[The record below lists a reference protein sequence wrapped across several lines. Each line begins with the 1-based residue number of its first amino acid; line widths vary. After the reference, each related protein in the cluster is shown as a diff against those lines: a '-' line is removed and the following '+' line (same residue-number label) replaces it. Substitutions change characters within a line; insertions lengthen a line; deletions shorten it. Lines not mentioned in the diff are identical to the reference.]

1 MDIMQNFYKKY
12 TYKFEAYM
20 DYKDT
25 LLLPTTNFAM
35 RGNLIN
41 NEPKRYAAWD
51 ANKIYE
57 KMKAKRKDAPK
68 FTLHDGPPYANG
80 HIHIGHALNKVLKDI
95 IVKHNYFNGKSVR
108 FTPGW
113 DCHGLPIEQQ
123 VEKKLGGKKK
133 KELLETAEI
142 RKLCRE
148 HAAKFVD
155 IQRDEFKTLGILADW
170 NKPYVTM
177 DYKFEANIYRTLC
190 SVAKKGLLIERS
202 KPVFWS
208 WAERTALAEAEV
220 EYEDKESHS
229 IFIAFELN
237 DDAKAKLGIEGKA
250 APIIWT
256 TTPWTIPA
264 NTAISLNPEEDY
276 VLTTDGF
283 IVAKELYNSA
293 KEEGILDGEVSKTIQ
308 AKEFE
313 NLTAINPLNGR
324 TSRMILGEHVLI
336 DNGTGC
342 VHTAP
347 GHGEDDY
354 RVGLTYDLEVV
365 MPVDE
370 TGCFDQTVVRD
381 SLIPNAEDF
390 VGKHI
395 FKSNDT
401 IIELMGESVRKVSK
415 FTHSYPHCWRSH
427 TPLIFRATRQWFISV
442 DEKPEGEDKTLR
454 NIALSEVE
462 KTLFIPETG
471 RNRLNSMVENRPDWC
486 ISRQRD
492 WGVPIA
498 FFRVKATGEVIL
510 DEKVLNYTAMIFEMQ
525 GSDAWYS
532 MSTEHLLYPG
542 SGYKADEVEKVSDIL
557 DVWFDSGSTWNSVL
571 KSRNYDAGE
580 YQADL
585 YVEGSDQ
592 HRGWFQSSL
601 FLSAAVEHKAPY
613 KAVLTHGFTV
623 DDKGEKM
630 SKSKGNVIA
639 PEKVLKEYGSEILR
653 LWVASSDY
661 QSDLKISQGILKQIS
676 ENYRKL
682 RNTFRIM
689 LANINDLET
698 LTPYDEMGELD
709 KWILDV
715 SGKTLSEVHT
725 AFSEYN
731 FVNGMS
737 TLNNYIANELSG
749 MYIDMTKDSLY
760 CNAKNDPRRM
770 ASQSAMAIITKNLL
784 LLMAPILT
792 YTADEIVDHAPA
804 IIKGDAE
811 DIFDLVYEDIQTGE
825 SSFNAEYMT
834 KAREGFGSIVDGL
847 KKEKTIK
854 STLELVIKTDSKVA
868 LAIDAIDAED
878 WFVVSSV
885 SNTDVT
891 EVLGSFEVDGDTFTV
906 AKATAH
912 KCPRCWKFQ
921 ATKEDCT
928 CKRCEEVVG
937 A

>member
-1 MDIMQNFYKKY
+1 
-12 TYKFEAYM
+12 M
-20 DYKDT
+20 DYKET

-41 NEPKRYAAWD
+41 NEPKRYASWD
-51 ANKIYE
+51 ENKVYD
-57 KMKAKRKDAPK
+57 KMKANRKDAPS

-80 HIHIGHALNKVLKDI
+80 NIHIGHALNKVLKDI
-95 IVKHNYFNGKSVR
+95 IIKHNYFDGKSVR

-133 KELLETAEI
+133 KELLEVSKVRE
-142 RKLCRE
+142 LCRA

-155 IQRDEFKTLGILADW
+155 IQKGEFKQLGILADW
-170 NKPYVTM
+170 ENPYVTM
-177 DYKFEANIYRTLC
+177 DFKFEANIYRTLC
-190 SVAKKGLLIERS
+190 GVAKKGLLIERS
-202 KPVFWS
+202 KPVYWS

-229 IFIAFELN
+229 IYVAFELS
-237 DDAKAKLGIEGKA
+237 DEAKAKAEIAGKA
-250 APIIWT
+250 SLVIWT
-256 TTPWTIPA
+256 TTPWTLPS
-264 NTAISLNPEEDY
+264 NTAISLHPEEAY

-283 IVAKELYNSA
+283 IVAKALFESLLELGVVKGEIDREIKST
-293 KEEGILDGEVSKTIQ
+293 ILERQV
-308 AKEFE
+308 
-313 NLTAINPLNGR
+313 AINPLNGR
-324 TSRMILGEHVLI
+324 TSKIILGDHVLM
-336 DNGTGC
+336 DSGTGG

-354 RVGLTYDLEVV
+354 RVGLKYDLEVI

-370 TGCFDQTVVRD
+370 TGCFDETIVKEK
-381 SLIPNAEDF
+381 LLPNPEEF
-390 VGKHI
+390 LGKLI
-395 FKSNDT
+395 FKCNDR
-401 IIELMGESVRKVSK
+401 ILELLGEALLYESK
-415 FTHSYPHCWRSH
+415 FIHSYPHCWRSH

-442 DEKPEGEDKTLR
+442 DDKPEGEDKTLR

-462 KTLFIPETG
+462 KTLFYPQTG
-471 RNRLNSMVENRPDWC
+471 KNRLNSMVENRPDWC

-498 FFRVKATGEVIL
+498 FFRVKATGEVIF
-510 DEKVLNYTAMIFEMQ
+510 DEKVLNYVAMIFEMQ

-532 MSTEHLLYPG
+532 MDIASLLYPG
-542 SGYKADEVEKVSDIL
+542 SGYKADEVEKVTDIL

-592 HRGWFQSSL
+592 HRGWFQSSM
-601 FLSAAVEHKAPY
+601 FLSCAVEHKAPY

-661 QSDLKISQGILKQIS
+661 QGDLKISQGILKQTS

-698 LTPYDEMGELD
+698 LTPYEDMGELD

-715 SGKTLSEVHT
+715 AKNVFGEVHKS
-725 AFSEYN
+725 FSEYN
-731 FVNGMS
+731 YVNGMS
-737 TLNNYIANELSG
+737 LINNFVVNELSG

-760 CNAKNDPRRM
+760 CDGKMDTRRM
-770 ASQSAMAIITKNLL
+770 ASQSAMAIITKSLL

-792 YTADEIVDHAPA
+792 YTADEIVENAPS

-811 DIFDLVYEDIQTGE
+811 SIFDMTYEEIQTGE
-825 SSFNAEYMT
+825 STFNAEYMT
-834 KAREGFGSIVDGL
+834 KAREGFATIVDAL
-847 KKEKTIK
+847 KKDKVIK
-854 STLELVIKTDSKVA
+854 NTLELVISTDSKVA
-868 LAIDAIDAED
+868 LDIDSTDAED
-878 WFVVSSV
+878 WFVVSAV
-885 SNTDVT
+885 TDAAAG
-891 EVLGSFEVDGDTFTV
+891 EELGSFKVEDDTFTIK
-906 AKATAH
+906 KATAH
-912 KCPRCWKFQ
+912 KCPRCWKYQ
-921 ATKEDCT
+921 ATSEDCT
-928 CKRCEEVVG
+928 CDRCARVVN